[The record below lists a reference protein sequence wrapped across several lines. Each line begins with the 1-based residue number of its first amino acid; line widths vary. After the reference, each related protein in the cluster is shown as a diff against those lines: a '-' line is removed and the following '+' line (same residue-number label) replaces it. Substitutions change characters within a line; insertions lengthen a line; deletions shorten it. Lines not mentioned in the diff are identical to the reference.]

1 MAGTATADFNG
12 KKNTDI
18 ITAMATAQSGWTTA
32 SAITN
37 SYNSGYYPAACCCR
51 RFHTTGTSAGDWYLP
66 ACGELGYIIPK
77 LAVINR
83 IVSAINTAYGSGTA
97 FALHTS
103 NYYWSSSEYSEA
115 DARYVS
121 TNYGYVY
128 YHSKDYS
135 YGVRAFLAV

>member
-1 MAGTATADFNG
+1 
-12 KKNTDI
+12 
-18 ITAMATAQSGWTTA
+18 MATAQSGWTTA

-97 FALHTS
+97 FALLTYD
-103 NYYWSSSEYSEA
+103 YYWSSSEYS
-115 DARYVS
+115 DTYARYVNTYS
-121 TNYGYVY
+121 GHVNYAN
-128 YHSKDYS
+128 KPNS
-135 YGVRAFLAV
+135 YRVRAFLAV

>member
-18 ITAMATAQSGWTTA
+18 ITAMATAQSDWTTA

-37 SYNSGYYPAACCCR
+37 GSGSGYYPAACCCR
-51 RFHTTGTSAGDWYLP
+51 RFHTTGTNAGDWYLP

-83 IVSAINTAYGSGTA
+83 ILSAINTAYGSGTA
-97 FALHTS
+97 VALDTDR
-103 NYYWSSSEYSEA
+103 YYWSSAEYSA
-115 DARYVS
+115 PNARHVS
-121 TNYGYVY
+121 AISGNVNYY
-128 YHSKDYS
+128 YKNDRAF
-135 YGVRAFLAV
+135 VRAFLAV